1 MLSLFLTM
9 SDVPAQRNKF
19 EALYTAWHKD
29 MYYAAMAILNDHAL
43 SEDALQEA
51 FLYTVKHIEK
61 IGDPL
66 SRSTRAFLVTL
77 AGWQA
82 KKILRE
88 RSKEPLTDTEDAI
101 SASATEDSYFDQY
114 DETRLASLIQT
125 LPEIYRE
132 PLFMRY
138 AWDMRYE
145 EIAKNLGVSS
155 DTARKRVE
163 RAKKM
168 LKKMLL
174 DAEERA

>member
-1 MLSLFLTM
+1 MLTLFLQMIDT
-9 SDVPAQRNKF
+9 PAQRNKF

-29 MYYAAMAILNDHAL
+29 MYYAAMATLNDHAL

-51 FLYTVKHIEK
+51 FLYIVKHIEK
-61 IGDPL
+61 IDDPL
-66 SRSTRAFLVTL
+66 SKSTRAFLVTL

-88 RSKEPLTDTEDAI
+88 RKKESLTDVEDELTAPSTE
-101 SASATEDSYFDQY
+101 ENYFERY
-114 DETRLASLIQT
+114 EENRLAELIRT
-125 LPEIYRE
+125 LPEKYRE

-138 AWDMRYE
+138 AWEMRYE
-145 EIAKNLGVSS
+145 EIAENLGVSG

-168 LKKMLL
+168 LKQELM
-174 DAEERA
+174 EENLQ

>member
-1 MLSLFLTM
+1 MLSIFLAMLDT
-9 SDVPAQRNKF
+9 PAQQTKF

-51 FLYTVKHIEK
+51 FLYIVKHIEK
-61 IGDPL
+61 IDDPL

-88 RSKEPLTDTEDAI
+88 RRKEPIADEEDAF
-101 SASATEDSYFDQY
+101 STPSTEDSYFDRY
-114 DETRLASLIQT
+114 DEARLAALIQT

-138 AWDMRYE
+138 AWEMRYE
-145 EIAKNLGVSS
+145 EIAETLGISS

-168 LKKMLL
+168 LKQKLT
-174 DAEERA
+174 EEDKQ

>member
-1 MLSLFLTM
+1 MLSLFLAMLDT
-9 SDVPAQRNKF
+9 PEQQNKF

-88 RSKEPLTDTEDAI
+88 RKEEPLVDEEAGI
-101 SASATEDSYFDQY
+101 SAPSTEDSYFDLY
-114 DETRLASLIQT
+114 DEARLAALIKT

-138 AWDMRYE
+138 AWEMRYE

-168 LKKMLL
+168 LKQKLTEE
-174 DAEERA
+174 DA